1 MKVRLVLGLLVVA
14 LTTMGFDCVNDN
26 VLVAV
31 NVTGLTATVNLT
43 PGGTSFDATQ
53 TISASD
59 YLDVGFEDIN
69 LNSFRVYDIRI
80 TTIGTFAGTVN
91 AQVLVNG
98 AQILSYSGP
107 WSSFNT
113 PQSLVSSQLIT
124 RNPAGML
131 TLLNAIRNR
140 QDVQIRTTGTVSQA
154 LPSGLAVRIE
164 VLAQVDAAL
173 TD

>member
-1 MKVRLVLGLLVVA
+1 MKAKLVIGLLVVA

-26 VLVAV
+26 VLVSV
-31 NVTGLTATVNLT
+31 NVTGLTATLSLN
-43 PGGTSFDATQ
+43 PGGTSFDVTR
-53 TISASD
+53 TITASD
-59 YLDVGFEDIN
+59 YLDVGFSDIN
-69 LNSFRVYDIRI
+69 LNSFRVYDIHV

-98 AQILSYSGP
+98 AEVLSFSGP
-107 WSSFNT
+107 WSGFNT

-140 QDVQIRTTGTVSQA
+140 QDVQIRARGSASQA

-164 VLAQVDAAL
+164 VLAQVDAVL
-173 TD
+173 VD